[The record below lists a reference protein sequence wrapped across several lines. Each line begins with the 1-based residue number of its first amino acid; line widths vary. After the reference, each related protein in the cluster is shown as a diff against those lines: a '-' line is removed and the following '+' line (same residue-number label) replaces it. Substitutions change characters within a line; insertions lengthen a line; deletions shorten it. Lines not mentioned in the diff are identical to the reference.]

1 MLGFPVWDSGRAV
14 HRVVLRAGAPLV
26 LALSSVGAQHLAH
39 LPDSLRSDSV
49 VQRLA
54 GVQVIGVP
62 RSYRPRSLRSLTR
75 TSTRIEQ
82 IPQSVTLI
90 PRALIEDQAMTGLG
104 DLVRYVPGVTM
115 AQGEGH
121 RDAPV
126 LRGNLTTADFFVDG
140 IRDDLQYLRDLYNVE
155 RVDVIQGPA
164 ALTLGRGTGGGAFN
178 REMKTA
184 DGQRVRSLDLVR
196 DSYGQGRIAGDLGF
210 AIDERVAVRVNA
222 VSEES
227 GTFRDAMTISRRG
240 FAPAIGITLGAT
252 TRFEFSGELFRD
264 DRVVDRGV
272 PSLDGRPWRG
282 ATGTFFGN
290 PEWSRSAIDVA
301 TGRAELTYQI
311 RAGVALRSVLS
322 YGHYGKFYD
331 NVFAG
336 GAVSSQ
342 GTVAIAA
349 YNSATDRTNL
359 LAQTDLVWEPTV
371 AGQRHTILLGIEGGR
386 QESENRRINTSGGTF
401 SLEDRGRSFVPDFT
415 RTPAIDNANDL
426 DLLAFVAQDQVQLTE
441 RLTALAGL
449 RWERYAL
456 AFDDRRAGAQDF
468 DRTDA
473 MLSPRIGLVWAP
485 RPTLSFY
492 GGWTTS
498 ALPQSGE
505 QFNTLDLTR
514 AGLEPER
521 FENLEVGA
529 RWQAT
534 RGLLVSGALYRLDR
548 TNTSAPGAVPGTV
561 VLTGAQRAEGLEL
574 SAQGEVTARWRMIG
588 ALALQ
593 DARITATTSAALAG
607 RRAPLV
613 PRTSASLWN
622 RVQLSPRV
630 SAALGLVHQGEQY
643 ASITNAV
650 TLPAYTRLDGGL
662 FLTLT
667 ESLRV
672 QLNAENLTGTRYW
685 FSAHNDNNLS
695 PGSPTLLR
703 TSLALRF

>member
-1 MLGFPVWDSGRAV
+1 MIGYLA
-14 HRVVLRAGAPLV
+14 RAGLIVTPL
-26 LALSSVGAQHLAH
+26 LLQAQQGGIAR
-39 LPDSLRSDSV
+39 DST
-49 VQRLA
+49 RLA
-54 GVQVIGVP
+54 PRDSTAQQLTSVQVIGVP
-62 RSYRPRSLRSLTR
+62 RTYRPVALRSVTR
-75 TSTRIEQ
+75 TATPIER
-82 IPQSVTLI
+82 IPQAVTVI
-90 PRALIEDQAMTGLG
+90 TRAVIDDQAMTGLG

-140 IRDDLQYLRDLYNVE
+140 IRDDLQYLRDLYNVD
-155 RVDVIQGPA
+155 RVDVIQGPS

-178 REMKTA
+178 RVTKTA
-184 DGQRVRSLDLVR
+184 DGQRVRALDVVR
-196 DSYGQGRIAGDLGF
+196 DSYGQGRLAGDLGY
-210 AIDERVAVRVNA
+210 AIDERVAVRLNA

-227 GTFRDAMTISRRG
+227 GTFREAMAISRRG
-240 FAPAIGITLGAT
+240 LAPAMRIQFDADTRLEIT
-252 TRFEFSGELFRD
+252 GETFRD

-272 PSLDGRPWRG
+272 PSVDGRPWRG
-282 ATGTFFGN
+282 SPTAYFGN
-290 PEWSRSAIDVA
+290 PAWSRSAIDVA
-301 TGRAELTYQI
+301 TSRMELIHQL
-311 RAGVALRSVLS
+311 RPGMALRSVVA
-322 YGHYGKFYD
+322 YGGYEKFYD

-342 GTVAIAA
+342 GDVAIAA
-349 YNSATDRTNL
+349 YNSGTDRTNL
-359 LAQTDLVWEPTV
+359 LAQTDLLWEPTV

-386 QESENRRINTSGGTF
+386 QRSENRRVNTAGGTF
-401 SLEDRGRSFVPDFT
+401 SLADRGRTFVPDFS
-415 RTPAIDNANDL
+415 RPPAIDNANAL
-426 DLLAFVAQDQVQLTE
+426 DLFAVVAQDQIQLTE

-449 RWERYAL
+449 RWERHAL
-456 AFDDRRAGAQDF
+456 AFNDRRAGARDF

-473 MLSPRIGLVWAP
+473 MLSPRIGLVLAA
-485 RPTLSFY
+485 RPTLSVY

-548 TNTSAPGAVPGTV
+548 TNTTAPGAVPGTV

-574 SAQGEVTARWRMIG
+574 SAQGEVTPRWRMIG
-588 ALALQ
+588 ALAVQ
-593 DARITATTSAALAG
+593 DARITATTSAAPTG

-613 PRTSASLWN
+613 PRVSASLWN
-622 RVQLSPRV
+622 RVMLRPRL
-630 SAALGLVHQGEQY
+630 SAALGIVHQGDQY

-650 TLPAYTRLDGGL
+650 TLPAYTRVDGAL
-662 FLTLT
+662 FFALT
-667 ESLRV
+667 EVLRL

-685 FSAHNDNNLS
+685 FTAHNDNNLS
-695 PGSPTLLR
+695 PGAPMLLR
-703 TSLALRF
+703 TSLTLRF

>member
-1 MLGFPVWDSGRAV
+1 MLGFPDSESRGLP
-14 HRVVLRAGAPLV
+14 RVLPLLGV
-26 LALSSVGAQHLAH
+26 ALLLLPSKALSAQWPATN
-39 LPDSLRSDSV
+39 PDTIRTDSLA
-49 VQRLA
+49 QRLA
-54 GVQVIGVP
+54 KVQVVGVP
-62 RSYRPRSLRSLTR
+62 RTYRPKSLRAITR
-75 TSTRIEQ
+75 TLTRIEQ
-82 IPQSVTLI
+82 VPQAVSII
-90 PRALIEDQAMTGLG
+90 PRDLIEDHAMTGLG

-126 LRGNLTTADFFVDG
+126 MRGNLTTADFFVDG
-140 IRDDLQYLRDLYNVE
+140 IRDDLQYIRDLYNVE
-155 RVDVIQGPA
+155 RVDVIKGPS

-178 REMKTA
+178 RVSKTA

-196 DSYGQGRIAGDLGF
+196 DSYGQGRLAGDLGF
-210 AIDERVAVRVNA
+210 AIDDRVAVRLNA
-222 VSEES
+222 VGEES
-227 GTFRDAMTISRRG
+227 GTFRDGMTISRRG
-240 FAPAIGITLGAT
+240 FAPAIRIQLGPE
-252 TRFEFSGELFRD
+252 TRLEFTGELFRD
-264 DRVVDRGV
+264 DRIVDRGV
-272 PSLDGRPWRG
+272 PSLDGLPWRG

-290 PEWSRSAIDVA
+290 PDWSRSAIDVT
-301 TGRAELTYQI
+301 TGRAELTHQI
-311 RAGVALRSVLS
+311 REGLAWRSVVS
-322 YGHYGKFYD
+322 YGRYGKRYD
-331 NVFAG
+331 NVFPG

-349 YNSATDRTNL
+349 YNSWTDRTNL
-359 LAQTDLVWEPTV
+359 LAQTDLVWEPIV

-386 QESENRRINTSGGTF
+386 QESDNRRINTSGGIF
-401 SLEDRGRSFVPDFT
+401 SLADRGRRFVPDFS
-415 RTPAIDNANDL
+415 RTPAIDNGNDL
-426 DLLAFVAQDQVQLTE
+426 AILAFVAQDQIQLTE
-441 RLTALAGL
+441 RLTAIAGL
-449 RWERYAL
+449 RWERHAL
-456 AFDDRRAGAQDF
+456 AFADRRAGSRDF

-473 MLSPRIGLVWAP
+473 MLSPRLGLVWEQ

-521 FENLEVGA
+521 FDNVEVGA

-534 RGLLVSGALYRLDR
+534 KGLLVSTALYRLDR
-548 TNTSAPGAVPGTV
+548 TNTTAPGPVAGTV

-593 DARITATTSAALAG
+593 DARITATTSAAPAG

-613 PRTSASLWN
+613 PRVSASLWN
-622 RVQLSPRV
+622 RVMLLPRV
-630 SAALGLVHQGEQY
+630 SAALGVVHQGEQY

-650 TLPAYTRLDGGL
+650 TLPAYTRLDAGL
-662 FLTLT
+662 FLTL
-667 ESLRV
+667 SDAVRLQV
-672 QLNAENLTGTRYW
+672 NAENLTGTRYW

-695 PGSPTLLR
+695 PGAPTLLR